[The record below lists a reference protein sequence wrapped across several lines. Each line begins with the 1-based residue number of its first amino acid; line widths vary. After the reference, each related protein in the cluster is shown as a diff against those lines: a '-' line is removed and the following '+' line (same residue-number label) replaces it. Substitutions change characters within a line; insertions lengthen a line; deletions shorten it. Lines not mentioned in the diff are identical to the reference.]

1 MDSNNETYIFK
12 IGDPDD
18 KSTPTY
24 EANYDN
30 GRPIYFFLTLQD
42 DLSKKL
48 TNTNLHRLILISVE
62 KHTYGD
68 IYNYVFN
75 IPIDVYRFLMDLLKI
90 GARRVSV

>member
-24 EANYDN
+24 EANSDN
-30 GRPIYFFLTLQD
+30 GSPIYFFLTVQD

-48 TNTNLHRLILISVE
+48 TNTNLHRLMLISVE
-62 KHTYGD
+62 KHSDGD
-68 IYNYVFN
+68 VYNYVFN
-75 IPIDVYRFLMDLLKI
+75 IPIDVYRFLMNLLKI
-90 GARRVSV
+90 GARRLSV